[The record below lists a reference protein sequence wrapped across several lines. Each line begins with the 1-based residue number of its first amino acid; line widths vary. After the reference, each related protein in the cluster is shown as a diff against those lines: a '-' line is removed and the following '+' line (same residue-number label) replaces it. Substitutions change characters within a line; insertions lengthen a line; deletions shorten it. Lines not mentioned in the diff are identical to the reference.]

1 MSARVSTSLQINQGN
16 LNYQSQPG
24 AFVPTITF
32 ANGPN
37 GPTPGTVTISVN
49 GTDITFSQLTAMG
62 GLCRL
67 MNLDPTSTICVGARD
82 KTSNEF
88 YPVMDLKP
96 GENFIIR
103 LSADLGKEEL
113 GTGTFSGSNSVFH
126 CKAVG
131 ANANM
136 QVDAFDP

>member
-1 MSARVSTSLQINQGN
+1 MGSRVTSSLQIVQGN
-16 LNYQSQPG
+16 LNYQSLPS
-24 AFVPTITF
+24 AFVPTVTF

-37 GPTPGTVTISVN
+37 GPTPGAVTISVN

-62 GLCRL
+62 GLCVL
-67 MNLDPTSTICVGARD
+67 QNINSTSTIRVGARD

-88 YPVMDLKP
+88 YPIMDLLP
-96 GENFIIR
+96 GESYVIR

-113 GTGTFSGSNSVFH
+113 GTGTFSGSNSVLH

-131 ANANM
+131 ANAILSIN
-136 QVDAFDP
+136 AFDP